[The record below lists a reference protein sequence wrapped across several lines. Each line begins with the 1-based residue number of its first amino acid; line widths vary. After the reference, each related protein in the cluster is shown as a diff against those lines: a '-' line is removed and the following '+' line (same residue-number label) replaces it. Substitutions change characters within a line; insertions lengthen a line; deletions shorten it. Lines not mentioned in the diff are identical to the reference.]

1 MAYGYSKIVEGDV
14 DAAVQRVTEE
24 LATEGFGVLTRIDV
38 KSTLKAK
45 LDEDVRPYVILGA
58 CNPQIAHQAL
68 SAEAELGL
76 LLPCNVIVYE
86 NADGKTVVSAIDAQ
100 RMLSVVENSALDEAA
115 RSVTTM
121 LRSAVDRV

>member
-1 MAYGYSKIVEGDV
+1 
-14 DAAVQRVTEE
+14 
-24 LATEGFGVLTRIDV
+24 
-38 KSTLKAK
+38 
-45 LDEDVRPYVILGA
+45 VILGA